1 MEDESGLSDEIAAEA
16 DLGLSPVAAF
26 LVRADRVADRLD
38 TLLREVDCDYQKLR
52 AGGWELPDFLSH
64 TEPRARRVLDL
75 DRRLPIPPTE
85 CLGEE
90 AALLLA
96 LQAAANAVLQVT
108 PGDAG
113 LDTADQPTTLHHAS
127 FQRSLEKSR
136 QHLDDYRTHR
146 GTTNPRL

>member
-1 MEDESGLSDEIAAEA
+1 MEEE
-16 DLGLSPVAAF
+16 PVTAF
-26 LVRADRVADRLD
+26 LASADRVAERLD
-38 TLLREVDCDYQKLR
+38 TLLREVDRNYQKLR
-52 AGGWELPDFLSH
+52 DGSWELPDFLSQ
-64 TEPRARRVLDL
+64 TETRARRVLDL
-75 DRRLPIPPTE
+75 DRRLPVPPTE

-113 LDTADQPTTLHHAS
+113 LAAGDRSTTLHHAS

-146 GTTNPRL
+146 GSTNPSP